1 MYRVLLGLITALLVQ
16 GCAQVGHKEFYTQV
30 APSKYPAT
38 VNAYAFE
45 YANVDLDDVYKLLF
59 SDFLVIGRSSF
70 NGPYEPPA
78 MAMSYA
84 NSIGADVFI
93 STAQFQGTRTSFVGI
108 TTPTVNNTT
117 ISGYAGG
124 SPVYGTATTYGTK
137 TTPIPISVDR
147 YDQSGMYLRN
157 VNKVLPLWERT
168 ETNYTK
174 TESSPLEG
182 LWRNESYVLNVYQSG
197 QQILGFVAEQP
208 TNKDRSDWKPG
219 QLKLVFGTDS
229 RVGVYLMGNKTPIPA
244 RFDVNKF
251 GHLEVKFVA
260 TNEVFSFSR

>member
-1 MYRVLLGLITALLVQ
+1 MYRASFALITALLIQ

-38 VNAYAFE
+38 EKTYAFE
-45 YANVDLDDVYKLLF
+45 YANVDLYDIYKLLF

-108 TTPTVNNTT
+108 TTPTVSTTT

-124 SPVYGTATTYGTK
+124 SPVFGTATTYSTQ
-137 TTPIPISVDR
+137 TTPIPISVNR
-147 YDQSGMYLRN
+147 YDQSGLYLRN
-157 VNKVLPLWERT
+157 FNKVLPLWERT
-168 ETNYTK
+168 EAQYAK
-174 TESSPLEG
+174 TESNTLEG
-182 LWRNESYVLNVYQSG
+182 IWRNENYVVNVYQSG
-197 QQILGFVAEQP
+197 QQVLGFIAVQP
-208 TNKDRSDWKPG
+208 KNKDTLDWKPG
-219 QLKLVFGTDS
+219 QLKFVFSTDS
-229 RVGVYLMGNKTPIPA
+229 RTGVYLMGNKTPMPA
-244 RFDVNKF
+244 RIEVNKF
-251 GHLEVKFVA
+251 GHLEVNLVVTK
-260 TNEVFSFSR
+260 EVFSFSR